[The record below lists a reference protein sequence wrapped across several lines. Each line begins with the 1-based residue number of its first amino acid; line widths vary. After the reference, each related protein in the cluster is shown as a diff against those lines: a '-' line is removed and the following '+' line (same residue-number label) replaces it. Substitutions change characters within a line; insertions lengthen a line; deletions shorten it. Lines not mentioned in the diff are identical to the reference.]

1 MRVEFSKEFEKAVRK
16 LSGKMLDSVR
26 QAVQEVINAGNI
38 EELTD
43 CKKLVDYE
51 FIYRLRIGSYR
62 AFFSYHVQ
70 IVDDCVMFL
79 YLVPR
84 GQAYDKKMEKNLQ
97 GKIYNKYHVQANSQ
111 PIKYFFPC
119 MVNDSLT
126 SKPYWLE
133 TSCHKRTH

>member
-26 QAVQEVINAGNI
+26 QAVQGVINAENI

-51 FIYRLRIGSYR
+51 FIYRLRIGNYR
-62 AFFSYHVQ
+62 AFFNYHIQ
-70 IVDDCVMFL
+70 IVDNCVMFL

-97 GKIYNKYHVQANSQ
+97 RKDV
-111 PIKYFFPC
+111 
-119 MVNDSLT
+119 
-126 SKPYWLE
+126 
-133 TSCHKRTH
+133 

>member
-43 CKKLVDYE
+43 CKKLVDHE

-62 AFFSYHVQ
+62 AFFNYHVQ

-84 GQAYDKKMEKNLQ
+84 GQAYDKKMGKNLQ
-97 GKIYNKYHVQANSQ
+97 RKDG
-111 PIKYFFPC
+111 
-119 MVNDSLT
+119 
-126 SKPYWLE
+126 
-133 TSCHKRTH
+133 

>member
-16 LSGKMLDSVR
+16 LSGKMLESVR
-26 QAVQEVINAGNI
+26 EAVQEVMDAENI

-43 CKKLVDYE
+43 CKKLVDYD

-62 AFFSYHVQ
+62 A
-70 IVDDCVMFL
+70 DCVMFL

-97 GKIYNKYHVQANSQ
+97 R
-111 PIKYFFPC
+111 
-119 MVNDSLT
+119 NDV
-126 SKPYWLE
+126 
-133 TSCHKRTH
+133 

>member
-26 QAVQEVINAGNI
+26 QAVQEVVNAGSI
-38 EELTD
+38 DELTD

-62 AFFSYHVQ
+62 AFFNFHVQ
-70 IVDDCVMFL
+70 ITNDCVQFL

-84 GQAYDKKMEKNLQ
+84 GQAYDRKMEKNLQ
-97 GKIYNKYHVQANSQ
+97 RKDV
-111 PIKYFFPC
+111 
-119 MVNDSLT
+119 
-126 SKPYWLE
+126 
-133 TSCHKRTH
+133 

>member
-26 QAVQEVINAGNI
+26 QAVQEVINAQNI

-43 CKKLVDYE
+43 CKKLVDFE

-84 GQAYDKKMEKNLQ
+84 GQAYDKKMKKTCK
-97 GKIYNKYHVQANSQ
+97 GKIYNKSFVRLQA
-111 PIKYFFPC
+111 
-119 MVNDSLT
+119 
-126 SKPYWLE
+126 
-133 TSCHKRTH
+133 

>member
-43 CKKLVDYE
+43 CKKLVDFE

-84 GQAYDKKMEKNLQ
+84 GQAYDKKM
-97 GKIYNKYHVQANSQ
+97 GKICSRKMYNN
-111 PIKYFFPC
+111 FF
-119 MVNDSLT
+119 MTMQS
-126 SKPYWLE
+126 
-133 TSCHKRTH
+133 

>member
-16 LSGKMLDSVR
+16 LSGKMLESVR
-26 QAVQEVINAGNI
+26 EAVQEVMDAENI

-43 CKKLVDYE
+43 CKKLVDYD
-51 FIYRLRIGSYR
+51 FIYCLRIGSYR
-62 AFFSYHVQ
+62 AFFSFPVQ

-97 GKIYNKYHVQANSQ
+97 R
-111 PIKYFFPC
+111 
-119 MVNDSLT
+119 NDV
-126 SKPYWLE
+126 
-133 TSCHKRTH
+133 

>member
-26 QAVQEVINAGNI
+26 QAVQEVINAQNI

-43 CKKLVDYE
+43 CKKLVD
-51 FIYRLRIGSYR
+51 IYRLRIGSYR

-97 GKIYNKYHVQANSQ
+97 RKDI
-111 PIKYFFPC
+111 
-119 MVNDSLT
+119 
-126 SKPYWLE
+126 
-133 TSCHKRTH
+133 

>member
-16 LSGKMLDSVR
+16 LSGKMLESVR
-26 QAVQEVINAGNI
+26 EAVQEVMDAENI

-43 CKKLVDYE
+43 CKKLVDYD

-62 AFFSYHVQ
+62 AFFSFHVQ
-70 IVDDCVMFL
+70 IVDDCVIL

-97 GKIYNKYHVQANSQ
+97 R
-111 PIKYFFPC
+111 
-119 MVNDSLT
+119 NDV
-126 SKPYWLE
+126 
-133 TSCHKRTH
+133 

>member
-16 LSGKMLDSVR
+16 LSGKMLESVR
-26 QAVQEVINAGNI
+26 EAVQEVM
-38 EELTD
+38 D
-43 CKKLVDYE
+43 CKKLVDYD

-62 AFFSYHVQ
+62 AFFSFHVR

-97 GKIYNKYHVQANSQ
+97 R
-111 PIKYFFPC
+111 
-119 MVNDSLT
+119 NDV
-126 SKPYWLE
+126 
-133 TSCHKRTH
+133 

>member
-51 FIYRLRIGSYR
+51 FIYRLRIGNLLAIILFRTYANYISYIKLL
-62 AFFSYHVQ
+62 Q
-70 IVDDCVMFL
+70 IL
-79 YLVPR
+79 
-84 GQAYDKKMEKNLQ
+84 
-97 GKIYNKYHVQANSQ
+97 
-111 PIKYFFPC
+111 
-119 MVNDSLT
+119 
-126 SKPYWLE
+126 
-133 TSCHKRTH
+133 